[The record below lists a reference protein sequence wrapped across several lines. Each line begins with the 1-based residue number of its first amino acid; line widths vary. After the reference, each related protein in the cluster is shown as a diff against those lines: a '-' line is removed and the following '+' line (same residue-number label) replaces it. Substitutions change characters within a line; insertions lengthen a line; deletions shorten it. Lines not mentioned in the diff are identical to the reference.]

1 MKKIMNNLEKYN
13 LKLIDNNQYKEERK
27 KLYFQKEALNNLI
40 NDLNKQIKNIDTQL
54 DETKNI
60 SMEIGVDISE
70 KCKIKDLK
78 INDKILFIS
87 YMNGYGIFEG
97 IYERNDGY
105 ASVKDI
111 KVVYHPNN
119 INSCSHRVGFDEI
132 IKIVKT

>member
-1 MKKIMNNLEKYN
+1 MNNLKKYN
-13 LKLIDNNQYKEERK
+13 LNLIDNNQYKQEREE
-27 KLYFQKEALNNLI
+27 LYFQKETLNNMI
-40 NDLNKQIKNIDTQL
+40 KNLNTQIKTIDHKLEQ
-54 DETKNI
+54 TKNI

-70 KCKIKDLK
+70 NFNINDLK

-87 YMNGYGIFEG
+87 YNNGYGIFEG

-119 INSCSHRVGFDEI
+119 INSCSHRVGFNEI
-132 IKIVKT
+132 IKIINN

>member
-1 MKKIMNNLEKYN
+1 MNNLKKYN
-13 LKLIDNNQYKEERK
+13 LNLIDNNQYKKEKEE
-27 KLYFQKEALNNLI
+27 LYFQKETLNNMI
-40 NDLNKQIKNIDTQL
+40 KNLNNQIKTIDNKLEQ
-54 DETKNI
+54 TKNI

-70 KCKIKDLK
+70 KFNINDLK

-87 YMNGYGIFEG
+87 YSNGYGIFEG

-119 INSCSHRVGFDEI
+119 VNSCSHRVGFNEI
-132 IKIVKT
+132 IKIINN